1 MDKIALVTGAS
12 AGIGW
17 DIASYLN
24 KKGFTVVAAARRL
37 EKMSALQDEGIY
49 TVSLDVSD
57 SDSIDNAL
65 ADIRENVGEIDI
77 LVNNAGV
84 MYMAPAEL
92 ADLDEIRHLYNVNF
106 FGLIE
111 LTQKCLAHMRAQQ
124 WGRVLNVTSVGGLVS
139 MPFNSVYQSGKFA
152 LEGWS
157 RGLKQE
163 VRKFGIGVSTIRPGS
178 IKSEIYDTTFA
189 AEEDSYD
196 WAGPYKEDFVR
207 VLNQLEAFGNQY
219 GSEPAC
225 ISELVY
231 EAITSESPRVGYIG
245 PTRIEEILH
254 KDMRTLTEDE
264 RDARVAETWGM

>member
-1 MDKIALVTGAS
+1 MDKIALITGAS

-24 KKGFTVVAAARRL
+24 KKGFTVAAAARRL
-37 EKMSALQDEGIY
+37 KKMSALKDEGIY

-65 ADIRENVGEIDI
+65 ADIRENVGDIDI
-77 LVNNAGV
+77 LVNNAAV
-84 MYMAPAEL
+84 MYMAPAEF
-92 ADLDEIRHLYNVNF
+92 ADLDEIRHLYDVNF
-106 FGLIE
+106 FGVIE
-111 LTQKCLAHMRAQQ
+111 LTQKCLAHMRAQR
-124 WGRVLNVTSVGGLVS
+124 WGRILNVTSVGGLVS
-139 MPFNSVYQSGKFA
+139 MPFNNVYQSGKFA

-163 VRKFGIGVSTIRPGS
+163 VRQFGIGVATIRPGS

-189 AEEDSYD
+189 VDKDSYD

-231 EAITSESPRVGYIG
+231 EAITAQSPSVGYIG
-245 PTRIEEILH
+245 PALLAERLQKE
-254 KDMRTLTEDE
+254 MRTLTEDE
-264 RDARVAETWGM
+264 RDARVAKTWGM

>member
-1 MDKIALVTGAS
+1 MDKIALITGAS

-24 KKGFTVVAAARRL
+24 KKGFNVVAAARRL
-37 EKMSALQDEGIY
+37 EKMSALKDEGIY
-49 TVSLDVSD
+49 TVSLDISD
-57 SDSIDNAL
+57 SDSIDHAL
-65 ADIRENVGEIDI
+65 ADVRENVGDIDI

-84 MYMAPAEL
+84 MYMAPAEF
-92 ADLDEIRHLYNVNF
+92 ADLNEIRHLYDVNF
-106 FGLIE
+106 FGVIE
-111 LTQKCLAHMRAQQ
+111 LTQKCLAHMREQR
-124 WGRVLNVTSVGGLVS
+124 WGRILNVTSVGGLVS
-139 MPFNSVYQSGKFA
+139 MPFNNVYQSGKFA

-163 VRKFGIGVSTIRPGS
+163 VRQFGIGVSTIRPGS

-189 AEEDSYD
+189 TDKGSYD

-219 GSEPAC
+219 GSEPEC

-245 PTRIEEILH
+245 PALLAKRLQ

-264 RDARVAETWGM
+264 RDARGAETWGM